1 MRILIVDD
9 CIDSSRLLIEYLS
22 PLGECDVATDG
33 GGAVAAVRSA
43 LDKNQPYDLILLDI
57 VMPNMDGHEA
67 LQEIRKLEES
77 EKGQLAGRT
86 KIVMVTALS
95 DIRNVIKSFKGLCD
109 AYLLKPFDKNLL
121 LVKLEELGLTS
132 TIN

>member
-9 CIDSSRLLIEYLS
+9 CIDSSRLIIKYLS
-22 PLGECDVATDG
+22 PLGECDVAPDG
-33 GGAVAAVRSA
+33 GRAVAAVRSA

-95 DIRNVIKSFKGLCD
+95 DIRNVMKSFKGLCD
-109 AYLLKPFDKNLL
+109 SYLLKPLDKNLL